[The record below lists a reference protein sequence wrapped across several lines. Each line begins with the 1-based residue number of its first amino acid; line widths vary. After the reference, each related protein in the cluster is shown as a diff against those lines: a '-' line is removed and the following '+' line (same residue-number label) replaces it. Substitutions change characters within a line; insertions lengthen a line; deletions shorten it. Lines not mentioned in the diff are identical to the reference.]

1 MAVRGANAREK
12 IIDMGALDCLTIRMD
27 YFYLP
32 WPKNEKIWKKIDFG
46 AKYAKML
53 YAKMLSCSKTALFY

>member
-46 AKYAKML
+46 PKSGGPSGKW
-53 YAKMLSCSKTALFY
+53 

>member
-1 MAVRGANAREK
+1 MPAKK
-12 IIDMGALDCLTIRMD
+12 ITVMGALDCLTIRVN

-46 AKYAKML
+46 PKSGGPSGKW
-53 YAKMLSCSKTALFY
+53 